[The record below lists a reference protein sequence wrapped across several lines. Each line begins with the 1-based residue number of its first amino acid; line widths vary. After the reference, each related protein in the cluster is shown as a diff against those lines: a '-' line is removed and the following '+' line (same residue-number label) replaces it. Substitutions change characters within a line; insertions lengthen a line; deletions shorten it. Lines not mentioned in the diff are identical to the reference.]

1 MIQPMVRISRSG
13 RRVISARLLLY
24 LFITGFALT
33 TPRLGLA
40 AFQSSSQSEQ
50 EDRYNQAVQAYTQN
64 RFTDARTLFEGVRG
78 SHGEEAKKYLDN
90 IQAYKSALS
99 DADSF
104 MNKSPDELDPA
115 NLDFAIKRYQDAIAI
130 KSDGP
135 WNPKEKLQKAIDLKA
150 KLLQQ
155 GRPGT
160 VSRDRA
166 LCDNLVKAIAA
177 KSYEQAKLAA
187 CALAHD
193 DPGYS
198 CGGDEAV
205 HLCQQM
211 QELANLRPRSPGSPQ
226 TNPVGVSPVSPGVG
240 SKASPFEAAKA
251 AYDANDFEK
260 ARVSFQR
267 VTGDDKASAQEYLE
281 RINHYQNAMK
291 EAAKLAHDSKFE
303 EARAAYQEAAKVKPE
318 GPGNPQEQAG
328 IMALQQG
335 LTEFYAGNYSQA
347 RESLAAYVQ
356 DNTTKANL
364 AHFYMG
370 ACEMSQFFLA
380 GGQDGSLREEALNDF
395 RKAKE
400 AGFQPKNLDVSPKIL
415 KVYEELAY

>member
-24 LFITGFALT
+24 LFISGFALT
-33 TPRLGLA
+33 TPRLGFA
-40 AFQSSSQSEQ
+40 AYQSSSQSEQ

-90 IQAYKSALS
+90 IQAYKSALT

-130 KSDGP
+130 KGDGP

-211 QELANLRPRSPGSPQ
+211 QELANLRPRSP
-226 TNPVGVSPVSPGVG
+226 VSPGAG

-281 RINHYQNAMK
+281 RINHYQNSMK

-303 EARAAYQEAAKVKPE
+303 EARAAYQEAAKVKPD

-370 ACEMSQFFLA
+370 ACEMSRFFLA